1 MKKTWQ
7 GVKKLINLNYN
18 SSHHITQLYHKGK
31 YINTNLGMAN
41 TFNSFFT
48 NIGSELDSEIPIT
61 QKPGGSKCYLGP
73 RIPYSFFTAPTNPKE
88 ICDLINTLDENKSSG
103 PCTIPTKLLKVAS
116 KELSLTFSDIC
127 NTSFSEGIFPD
138 KNKIAKVIPSHKK
151 GPANDVNNYRPI
163 SLLSTFSK
171 IMEKLMAVRLNNYLD
186 LHNIIYPNQF
196 GFRSGYSTTHS
207 LITITENIK
216 KTLDSNKY
224 GCGVFID
231 LKKAFD
237 TVNHEILLQKLEHY
251 GIHGAPLAWFKSY
264 LYDRKQYVH
273 INGTNSEISTVTCGV
288 HQGSVLGPLLFLIYI
303 NDLPNISNKLKFY
316 LFADDTNIYLES
328 DDLINLEKIMNKEL
342 VKLYEWLSINRLSL
356 NISKTNFVIF
366 APINKQ
372 KATVTILIN
381 KVAIDEVQHVKY
393 LGVLI
398 DSQLMFKYH
407 IEEMNKKVS
416 RAIGVLYKLRP
427 FVTSKIVTNVYYA
440 IIYPFLLYGIVVW
453 GNAGKTLLTP
463 LHVMQKKFVRMATY
477 NDSPPT
483 SGPLSHTPPLFFKL
497 KILNIFDIYKL
508 QLAKLVHESINIIGP
523 AHRLIKFNLASDV
536 HCHETRFAKH
546 VVLELLD
553 LV

>member
-1 MKKTWQ
+1 M
-7 GVKKLINLNYN
+7 
-18 SSHHITQLYHKGK
+18 
-31 YINTNLGMAN
+31 
-41 TFNSFFT
+41 
-48 NIGSELDSEIPIT
+48 
-61 QKPGGSKCYLGP
+61 
-73 RIPYSFFTAPTNPKE
+73 
-88 ICDLINTLDENKSSG
+88 
-103 PCTIPTKLLKVAS
+103 
-116 KELSLTFSDIC
+116 
-127 NTSFSEGIFPD
+127 
-138 KNKIAKVIPSHKK
+138 
-151 GPANDVNNYRPI
+151 
-163 SLLSTFSK
+163 
-171 IMEKLMAVRLNNYLD
+171 
-186 LHNIIYPNQF
+186 
-196 GFRSGYSTTHS
+196 
-207 LITITENIK
+207 
-216 KTLDSNKY
+216 
-224 GCGVFID
+224 
-231 LKKAFD
+231 
-237 TVNHEILLQKLEHY
+237 QKLEHY

-273 INGTNSEISTVTCGV
+273 INGINSEISTVTCGV
-288 HQGSVLGPLLFLIYI
+288 PQGSVLGPLLFLIYI

-366 APINKQ
+366 APINKR

-381 KVAIDEVQHVKY
+381 KIAIDEVQHVKY

-398 DSQLMFKYH
+398 DSQLTFKYH

-477 NDSPPT
+477 NDSHPT

-508 QLAKLVHESINIIGP
+508 QLAKLVH
-523 AHRLIKFNLASDV
+523 
-536 HCHETRFAKH
+536 
-546 VVLELLD
+546 
-553 LV
+553 